1 MIQSNHRAVTDGIR
15 ILVAGVDL
23 ARALPF
29 ADAGVR
35 AGFPSPAQDYLAPE
49 LDFNRDMIRHPEA
62 TFYARVTGNSMI
74 GEGIRDGDLLV
85 IDRAEPLR
93 EGALAVFAVDGE
105 FTLKR
110 MRQVNGK
117 TLLMPANLKFPPI
130 EVREGQ
136 ELSLWGVVIY
146 IIKRP

>member
-1 MIQSNHRAVTDGIR
+1 MLTFIPCR
-15 ILVAGVDL
+15 IDTPLPLV
-23 ARALPF
+23 F
-29 ADAGVR
+29 AEDGVR
-35 AGFPSPAQDYLAPE
+35 AGFPSPAQDHLREA

-62 TFYARVTGNSMI
+62 TFYARVTGDSMS
-74 GEGIRDGDLLV
+74 GEGIHDGDLLV

-110 MRQVNGK
+110 MQRREGRTFLV
-117 TLLMPANLKFPPI
+117 PANPRYEPMEI
-130 EVREGQ
+130 REGQ
-136 ELSLWGVVIY
+136 ELALWGVVTY

>member
-1 MIQSNHRAVTDGIR
+1 MLTPGF
-15 ILVAGVDL
+15 DL
-23 ARALPF
+23 PRALPF

-35 AGFPSPAQDYLAPE
+35 AGFPSPAQDYLAPA

-62 TFYARVTGNSMI
+62 TFYARVTGDSMS
-74 GEGIRDGDLLV
+74 GEGICDGDLLV

-110 MRQVNGK
+110 LRRIDGK
-117 TLLMPANLKFPPI
+117 TLLMPANPDFSPI

-146 IIKRP
+146 IIKQP